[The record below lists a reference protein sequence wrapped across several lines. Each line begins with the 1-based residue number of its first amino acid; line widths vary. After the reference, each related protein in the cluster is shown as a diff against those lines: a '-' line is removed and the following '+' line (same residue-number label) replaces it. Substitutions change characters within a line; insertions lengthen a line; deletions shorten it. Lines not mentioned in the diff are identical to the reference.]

1 MNSANSISNAKR
13 YADMREMQKRMR
25 VDTNGRIIVD
35 MTVNDDGDFLSRF
48 SESENPV
55 INSDVADFIENTT
68 KSIPPSA
75 MISLRIHSDCIDD
88 KEKVVYDKAIREY
101 YTEKYISADKER
113 KRNLLISAIMLFFGV
128 LILSTAI
135 MLEYANNIIWSEV
148 IDIVA
153 WVLIWE
159 ATDVIFFKNRALKLQ
174 RLRALTY
181 ISMNIEYHPLQ
192 KQTYSSVNQI

>member
-1 MNSANSISNAKR
+1 
-13 YADMREMQKRMR
+13 MRQKQKRMR
-25 VDTNGRIIVD
+25 VDADGRVIVD
-35 MTVNDDGDFLSRF
+35 MTVNDDDDFLSRF

-55 INSDVADFIENTT
+55 INSDVADFIESTT
-68 KSIPPSA
+68 RSIPPPA
-75 MISLRIHSDCIDD
+75 MICLRIHSDCIDD
-88 KEKVVYDKAIREY
+88 KEKTVYDRAIREY

-128 LILSTAI
+128 LVLSAAI

-148 IDIVA
+148 IDIAA

-174 RLRALTY
+174 RLRALAY
-181 ISMNIEYHPLQ
+181 ISMNIEYHPLREQ
-192 KQTYSSVNQI
+192 AYESAN

>member
-88 KEKVVYDKAIREY
+88 KEKMVYDKAIREY

-192 KQTYSSVNQI
+192 KQTYSSVN